1 MREKVQLIEA
11 QPTAE
16 QAKGVR
22 KNVFLAQCYRMAAQY
37 VFEHPG
43 ARLIHGTIRHRQG
56 PLADKVIQHAWVDL
70 QDGKVFDGVL
80 QKFFEKTSY
89 YRFWRAKE
97 QRSFSQI
104 DAARLL
110 VNGDSS
116 KWKDK
121 RDRASLTDHERRLDK
136 RVKSF
141 FRGPLSGKASAN
153 ERTKAFR
160 ILAKALH
167 PETRNGQGELNES
180 SY

>member
-1 MREKVQLIEA
+1 MALGMSWYFSNRNHYCGCRVRFAADDVMREKVQLIEA

-89 YRFWRAKE
+89 YRFWRAK
-97 QRSFSQI
+97 SNG
-104 DAARLL
+104 RL
-110 VNGDSS
+110 
-116 KWKDK
+116 
-121 RDRASLTDHERRLDK
+121 
-136 RVKSF
+136 VKSTQ
-141 FRGPLSGKASAN
+141 RDCS
-153 ERTKAFR
+153 
-160 ILAKALH
+160 
-167 PETRNGQGELNES
+167 
-180 SY
+180 